1 MRYVLSAGLVLAFLA
16 SPGNAKNKFAPDVF
30 SPNSHSTVDVIVQF
44 TSTPTERHHNKI
56 RSKGGELKHDLSGA
70 LNGAHYSVPADRLA
84 ELAKDPEVA
93 YISPDRPVHAMLD
106 YANPTVNAN
115 IARQY
120 GWDGT
125 GVGIALIDS
134 GLEGR
139 PDLNYLATP
148 SNPTPGSRLVYSA
161 SFLPSTLSYHT
172 QTNDTYGH
180 GTHVAGIL
188 AGNGAMSTCS
198 RCTRSFVGIAPNA
211 NIINLR
217 VLDTNGNGTDSSVIG
232 AINTAVALAKTY
244 NIKVINLSLGRPV
257 YESYTQDPLCQA
269 VESAWKSGIVVVVAA
284 GNSGRDNSEGT
295 DGYGTIMAP
304 ANDPY
309 VITVGAMK
317 DMRTITRGDDL
328 VASYSSKGPTLADHI
343 VKPDI
348 VAPGNR
354 VISLIRAGSTIYTN
368 SSAAINEIPNNYYI
382 KGAPG
387 ESTMYYQLSGTSMAA
402 PMVSGA
408 AALLL
413 QQNSALT
420 PDQVKARLMKTST
433 KTFPSF
439 STATDP
445 VTGISYTS
453 QYDIFTI
460 GAGYLD
466 VWAALN
472 NTDLAPAQTGS
483 ALSPTAVYDST
494 SGNVYVNG
502 TLVAVWDSSPIWA
515 IDVIWGPAVSVT
527 ALKKNVIWGSSTE
540 VWGASATQGFD
551 VLWGLDLNAISVVW
565 GDSTRDGTEALSQII
580 HGEN

>member
-1 MRYVLSAGLVLAFLA
+1 MKQSIVAGLFLVLLTT
-16 SPGNAKNKFAPDVF
+16 SGNAANKLAPDL
-30 SPNSHSTVDVIVQF
+30 SHQDGNAALDVIVQF
-44 TSTPTERHHNKI
+44 TAAPTERHHDKVL
-56 RSKGGELKHDLSGA
+56 RKGGTLRHDLSGV
-70 LNGAHYSVPADRLA
+70 LNGAHYAVPANRVA
-84 ELAKDPEVA
+84 ELSEDPEVA
-93 YISPDRPVHAMLD
+93 YISPDRPLHAMLD

-134 GLEGR
+134 GLQGR
-139 PDLNYLATP
+139 PDLN
-148 SNPTPGSRLVYSA
+148 PTAKGKPARILYNA
-161 SFLPSTLSYHT
+161 SFLPNTLPYYT
-172 QTNDTYGH
+172 YTNDDYGH

-198 RCTRSFVGIAPNA
+198 HCTRSFIGIAPNA

-217 VLDTNGNGTDSSVIG
+217 VLDANGNGTDSSVIG
-232 AINTAVALAKTY
+232 AIDAAIGLAKTY
-244 NIKVINLSLGRPV
+244 NIKVINLSLGRPI

-284 GNSGRDNSEGT
+284 GNEGRDNSQGT
-295 DGYGTIMAP
+295 NGYGTIMAP

-309 VITVGAMK
+309 VISVGAMK
-317 DMRTITRGDDL
+317 DMRTISRSDDL
-328 VASYSSKGPTLADHI
+328 IASYSSKGPTLLDHI

-354 VISLIRAGSTIYTN
+354 VISLIQVGSSIYKD
-368 SSAAINEIPNNYYI
+368 SSAAANEIPNSYYMT
-382 KGAPG
+382 GAPG

-413 QQNSALT
+413 QQNPALT
-420 PDQVKARLMKTST
+420 PDQVKARLMKTAT

-439 STATDP
+439 SVAIDP

-472 NTDLAPAQTGS
+472 NTDLAPAQAGS
-483 ALSPTAVYDST
+483 ALSPSAFYDAT
-494 SGNVYVNG
+494 TGNVYVNDS
-502 TLVAVWDSSPIWA
+502 LIAVWDSSPIWGSA
-515 IDVIWGPAVSVT
+515 AVWGPTIFVSDD
-527 ALKKNVIWGSSTE
+527 KKNVVWGSKKNVVWGSSTTE
-540 VWGASATQGFD
+540 GFSTLWAS
-551 VLWGLDLNAISVVW
+551 SVVW
-565 GDSTRDGTEALSQII
+565 GDFTSYPTESLSQLIN
-580 HGEN
+580 GEN

>member
-1 MRYVLSAGLVLAFLA
+1 MKRSFAAAVFLIFLA
-16 SPGNAKNKFAPDVF
+16 APGRAANKFAPDLTLT
-30 SPNSHSTVDVIVQF
+30 NLHSAIDVIVQF
-44 TSTPTERHHNKI
+44 TTAPTERHHNKI
-56 RSKGGELKHDLSGA
+56 RSRGGELRHDLSGVI
-70 LNGAHYSVPADRLA
+70 NGAHYTIPAHRLA
-84 ELAKDPEVA
+84 ELSEDPEVA

-115 IARQY
+115 IARRY

-139 PDLNYLATP
+139 PDLNHLSSSA
-148 SNPTPGSRLVYSA
+148 SRIVYSA
-161 SFLPSTLSYHT
+161 SFLPQTLSYYT
-172 QTNDTYGH
+172 ETNDTYGH

-198 RCTRSFVGIAPNA
+198 RCTRSFIGIAPNA

-217 VLDTNGNGTDSSVIG
+217 VLDTNGNGTDSSVIS
-232 AINTAVALAKTY
+232 AINAAVSLAKTY
-244 NIKVINLSLGRPV
+244 NIRVINLSLGRPA
-257 YESYTQDPLCQA
+257 YESYIQDPLCQA
-269 VESAWKSGIVVVVAA
+269 VENAWKSGIVVVVAA
-284 GNSGRDNSEGT
+284 GNSGRDNSFSNN
-295 DGYGTIMAP
+295 GYGTIMAP

-309 VITVGAMK
+309 AITVGAMK
-317 DMRTITRGDDL
+317 DMRTISRSDDL
-328 VASYSSKGPTLADHI
+328 IASYSSKGPTLGDHI

-354 VISLIRAGSTIYTN
+354 IISLIRAGSTIYTS
-368 SSAAINEIPNNYYI
+368 SSANTNEIPNSYYI
-382 KGAPG
+382 KNAPG
-387 ESTMYYQLSGTSMAA
+387 ESTMYYELSGTSMAA

-408 AALLL
+408 AALML
-413 QQNSALT
+413 QQNHALT
-420 PDQVKARLMKTST
+420 PDQVKARLMKTAT

-445 VTGISYTS
+445 VTGVSYTS

-472 NTDLAPAQTGS
+472 DTDLAPPQAGS
-483 ALSPTAVYDST
+483 ALSPTAVYDPA
-494 SGNVYVNG
+494 SGDVYVNG
-502 TLVAVWDSSPIWA
+502 ALEAVWDSNAVWA
-515 IDVIWGPAVSVT
+515 IDAVWGPAVSVT
-527 ALKKNVIWGSSTE
+527 ALKKNVIWGSSSS
-540 VWGASATQGFD
+540 VWDASQTQAFAT
-551 VLWGLDLNAISVVW
+551 LWGLDYSVVW
-565 GDSTRDGTEALSQII
+565 GDSTSVAAESLSELI